1 MGLDIRTRELIA
13 VGASVAANCQ
23 ACLQYHFD
31 KTRENGVEPQEIA
44 EAIEVGRAGGK
55 GAASSMKKF
64 ASTLTAASPS
74 PANCLQPGCGC
85 NS

>member
-44 EAIEVGRAGGK
+44 EAIEVGRAVGK
-55 GAASSMKKF
+55 GAAVSMKKF

-74 PANCLQPGCGC
+74 PANPILPGCGC
-85 NS
+85 TS

>member
-31 KTRENGVEPQEIA
+31 KTRENGVEPEEIA
-44 EAIEVGRAGGK
+44 EAIEVGRAVGK

-64 ASTLTAASPS
+64 ASTLTGSSPS

>member
-31 KTRENGVEPQEIA
+31 KTRENGVEPPGTWE
-44 EAIEVGRAGGK
+44 
-55 GAASSMKKF
+55 
-64 ASTLTAASPS
+64 LTAVSRR
-74 PANCLQPGCGC
+74 GH
-85 NS
+85 